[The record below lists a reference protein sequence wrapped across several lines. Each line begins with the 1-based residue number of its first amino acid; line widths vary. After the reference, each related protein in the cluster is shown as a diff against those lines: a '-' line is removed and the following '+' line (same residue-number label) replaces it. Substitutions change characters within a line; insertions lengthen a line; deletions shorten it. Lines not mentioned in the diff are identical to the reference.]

1 MPAAIRPTSDPS
13 ARQTV
18 LANVT
23 ELPRA
28 VRDLSACDHSV
39 RVTVRQGRFP
49 FRGFETWYRVSVP
62 ADEGGTP
69 LLALHG
75 GPGSTHLALKVLD
88 ALANERAVVLY
99 DQHGSVN
106 SPGPIDLA
114 NMTVGAFV
122 EEVDAV
128 RHELGLERVH
138 LLGHSWGGM
147 LALEY
152 ALTAPSG
159 LESLVLSS
167 TLPSVGLWA
176 EEAQRL
182 RGELLSETRE
192 VLERHE
198 REGTTEDPAYKEAA
212 QEFYRRHLCR
222 LDPWPPVMEEILS
235 STNLEIY
242 NAMWGPSEMYPT
254 GVLADWN
261 VTPRLGEVRVPTL
274 VLCGRHDEATPK
286 MAEVIAAGVP
296 GAELVV
302 FEASSHTAP
311 IEEPEHYVAV
321 VREFLSRV
329 DKAHV
334 KKGSG

>member
-1 MPAAIRPTSDPS
+1 
-13 ARQTV
+13 
-18 LANVT
+18 
-23 ELPRA
+23 
-28 VRDLSACDHSV
+28 
-39 RVTVRQGRFP
+39 VTVREGHFS
-49 FRGFETWYRVSVP
+49 FRGFETWYRVSEP
-62 ADEGGTP
+62 ADGGATP

-75 GPGSTHLALKVLD
+75 GPGGTHLALKVLD
-88 ALANERAVVLY
+88 ALADERAIVLY
-99 DQHGSVN
+99 DQHGSLN
-106 SPGPIDLA
+106 SPGPIDASNIALES
-114 NMTVGAFV
+114 FV

-152 ALTAPSG
+152 ALTASSG

-182 RGELLSETRE
+182 RGELPAEIRE
-192 VLERHE
+192 ALERHE
-198 REGTTEDPAYKEAA
+198 RDETTDDPAYQQAA
-212 QEFYRRHLCR
+212 HEFYSRHLCR
-222 LDPWPPVMEEILS
+222 LDPWPPVIKEVLR

-242 NAMWGPSEMYPT
+242 NEMWGPSEMYPT
-254 GVLADWN
+254 GVLADWD
-261 VTPRLGEVRVPTL
+261 VTPRLGEIRVPAL
-274 VLCGRHDEATPK
+274 VLCGRYDEATPR

-296 GAELVV
+296 DAELVV

-321 VREFLSRV
+321 VRKFLSRV
-329 DKAHV
+329 DQAHV
-334 KKGSG
+334 KRGSM